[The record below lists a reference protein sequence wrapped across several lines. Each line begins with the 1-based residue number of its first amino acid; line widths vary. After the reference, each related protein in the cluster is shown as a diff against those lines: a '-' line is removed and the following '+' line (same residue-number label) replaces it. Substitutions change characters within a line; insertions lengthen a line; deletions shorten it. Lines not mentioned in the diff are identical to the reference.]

1 MAGGADSMLHCH
13 VARLTLALAA
23 PACLPPRPVQPLTL
37 ASIGRRLW
45 IKYRFTNKRLVITTN
60 SPVLK
65 REVQVRQ
72 WGGHRWLQLGWCKPD
87 VGCLTAAWP
96 APAAAAAAA
105 RPRSLLML
113 PPITGPIASGCF
125 PLPRVYKNNSAHPT
139 AGGVQEDQGDP
150 VSPPRR
156 RPVGRRRHLPQ
167 GRLPPAAGGA
177 GAAPRDCGP
186 H

>member
-60 SPVLK
+60 SPVLQ

-72 WGGHRWLQLGWCKPD
+72 RGGQRWAQRG
-87 VGCLTAAWP
+87 GCMSELMEVRQELTVA
-96 APAAAAAAA
+96 
-105 RPRSLLML
+105 
-113 PPITGPIASGCF
+113 
-125 PLPRVYKNNSAHPT
+125 
-139 AGGVQEDQGDP
+139 
-150 VSPPRR
+150 
-156 RPVGRRRHLPQ
+156 
-167 GRLPPAAGGA
+167 
-177 GAAPRDCGP
+177 
-186 H
+186 